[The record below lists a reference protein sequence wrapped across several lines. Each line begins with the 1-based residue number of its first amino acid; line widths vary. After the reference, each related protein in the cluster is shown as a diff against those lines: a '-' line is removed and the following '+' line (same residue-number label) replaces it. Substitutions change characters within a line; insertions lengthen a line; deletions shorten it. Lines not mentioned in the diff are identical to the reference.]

1 MISTPQGRKVGP
13 NSMATLL
20 VPHEPASAG
29 RVRQA
34 LYEDLGA
41 HHVDQES
48 SDSVVLIASE
58 LLGNAI
64 RHTPNDADLCVSWEF
79 ERDALRVDVR
89 DHSHTTPSPRVPQP
103 TDSSGRGLTIVSTL
117 AYEWG
122 FDRSDA
128 GKRVW
133 ARIPVHMSTA
143 V

>member
-1 MISTPQGRKVGP
+1 
-13 NSMATLL
+13 MATLL

-29 RVRQA
+29 RVRRA
-34 LYEDLGA
+34 LYDDLGA

-48 SDSVVLIASE
+48 TDSVVLIASE

-64 RHTPNDADLCVSWEF
+64 RHTPDDTDLRVSWEF
-79 ERDALRVDVR
+79 EHDALRVDVA
-89 DHSHTTPSPRVPQP
+89 DHSLDTPSPRLPRP
-103 TDSSGRGLTIVSTL
+103 TDTSGRGLSIVNAL

-133 ARIPVHMSTA
+133 ARIPVHMSAA